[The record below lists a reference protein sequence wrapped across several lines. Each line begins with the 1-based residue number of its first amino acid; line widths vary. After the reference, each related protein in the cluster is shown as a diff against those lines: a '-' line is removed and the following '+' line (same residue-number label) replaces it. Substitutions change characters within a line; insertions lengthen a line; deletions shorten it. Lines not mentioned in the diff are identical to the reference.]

1 MANVDAHQPLYIF
14 ISGTGI
20 YRCQSAWCEQI
31 RRGPTRGAYACSAVN
46 HIGLPPRYIFFM
58 KVDIF
63 NTGKKYDIIYADPP
77 WLYRDTLGGKAM
89 MGATPYPCMTQDEIK
104 NLPIHNLAAKD
115 SVLFLWATMP
125 MLQEALDT
133 IKAWGFKYKTCA
145 FCWVKQNPKN
155 GGIFAGLG
163 HWVQGNA
170 ELCLLATKGH
180 PHRVSK
186 SVKQIVLAP
195 RGRHSEK
202 PAEVRERIVSLL
214 GEQNRIELFARQYAE
229 GWDCW
234 GNEAPEDKG

>member
-1 MANVDAHQPLYIF
+1 
-14 ISGTGI
+14 
-20 YRCQSAWCEQI
+20 
-31 RRGPTRGAYACSAVN
+31 
-46 HIGLPPRYIFFM
+46 M

-63 NTGKKYDIIYADPP
+63 NTDKKYDIIYADPP
-77 WLYRDTLGGKAM
+77 WLYRDTLGGNAK
-89 MGATPYPCMTQDEIK
+89 MGAMPYPCMTQDEIK
-104 NLPIHNLAAKD
+104 KLPIHNLAAKD

-125 MLQEALDT
+125 KLQEALDT

-145 FCWVKQNPKN
+145 FCWVKQNPKS

-163 HWVQGNA
+163 RWVQGNA
-170 ELCLLATKGH
+170 ELCLLATKGQ

-195 RGRHSEK
+195 RGRHSQK

-234 GNEAPEDKG
+234 GNEAPEDKE